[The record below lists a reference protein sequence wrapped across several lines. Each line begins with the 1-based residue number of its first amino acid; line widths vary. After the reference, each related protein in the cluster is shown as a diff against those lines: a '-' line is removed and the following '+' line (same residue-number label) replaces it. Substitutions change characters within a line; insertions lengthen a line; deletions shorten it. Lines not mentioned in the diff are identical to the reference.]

1 MTGDASHRTLRAELL
16 GIVLVA
22 VVAPLALLG
31 LWLAR
36 GTADAGERLLRHRL
50 DEVLT
55 LAIRD
60 VGERWVTTRGALL
73 GVADLDGAQ
82 RAPGSVADTT
92 RAALP
97 SSLTNVVR
105 ELVIRDTAGSERWR
119 LARDAPV
126 DGGRFTVRFPL
137 VSSDGRRRG
146 SLEATLVATAVL
158 APSVVAGG
166 ASVGAIDP
174 ATGSSLLPLAFDAGL
189 ARGDDFTWNG
199 ERWLVARR
207 VLDDPPVELIAAAP
221 LADYVVPFQAAA
233 RRGVVVLAIVAV
245 LCVVAATALT
255 RRTTRAL
262 EELAT
267 TADAVAS
274 GELGR
279 TVRVPEGTEVGR
291 LARAFN
297 TMSESLQRT
306 LDALAR
312 RESLAAVGEF
322 AAGLAHEVRNPL
334 TAIRIDLQR
343 ADEKLDG
350 DSALRVPIRRALGQ
364 VERLDATVTGAL
376 RLARSGHVSD
386 ATVDVLVPLDAAMH
400 GAEPAMARS
409 GATLE
414 VAFPSGAGVPV
425 RGDAAALE
433 QLFLNLLLNAAQS
446 FDNGGVVRVG
456 VEADDGVV
464 RVTIRDAGRGMTPE
478 VKARLFEP
486 FYTTRADGT
495 GLGLPMARR
504 IARAHGGEIEV
515 ESVPGA
521 GTTVVVRLPRGD

>member
-1 MTGDASHRTLRAELL
+1 M
-16 GIVLVA
+16 
-22 VVAPLALLG
+22 
-31 LWLAR
+31 
-36 GTADAGERLLRHRL
+36 
-50 DEVLT
+50 
-55 LAIRD
+55 
-60 VGERWVTTRGALL
+60 
-73 GVADLDGAQ
+73 
-82 RAPGSVADTT
+82 
-92 RAALP
+92 
-97 SSLTNVVR
+97 
-105 ELVIRDTAGSERWR
+105 
-119 LARDAPV
+119 
-126 DGGRFTVRFPL
+126 
-137 VSSDGRRRG
+137 
-146 SLEATLVATAVL
+146 
-158 APSVVAGG
+158 
-166 ASVGAIDP
+166 
-174 ATGSSLLPLAFDAGL
+174 
-189 ARGDDFTWNG
+189 
-199 ERWLVARR
+199 
-207 VLDDPPVELIAAAP
+207 
-221 LADYVVPFQAAA
+221 
-233 RRGVVVLAIVAV
+233 
-245 LCVVAATALT
+245 
-255 RRTTRAL
+255 
-262 EELAT
+262 
-267 TADAVAS
+267 
-274 GELGR
+274 
-279 TVRVPEGTEVGR
+279 
-291 LARAFN
+291 
-297 TMSESLQRT
+297 
-306 LDALAR
+306 
-312 RESLAAVGEF
+312 GEF